1 MRRFHHVPYRVRVI
15 AGALLMMLS
24 FTTVSRGVETWI
36 QLAGV
41 IFSSLQVSL
50 GETSCLALA
59 SLYNTPR
66 ALTAWSSGTG
76 FAGIF
81 GYAWVFFFRSV
92 LGSSLRFTL
101 QMAHLLAVAWL
112 LTYFVLLG
120 DPHNSSSSGFRG
132 STVGA
137 AADGGSSR
145 GDDSP
150 SKSMST
156 SLVSRGGQ
164 VLSDGRHSVRDR
176 VRGREG
182 WDEID
187 PFGDSVKTAA
197 TSAAD
202 QPRLHVHQDGQEGKL
217 HTLDSMTTSGR
228 LRFTL
233 GLWPFMVPLGV
244 VFFAEVRWTHC

>member
-1 MRRFHHVPYRVRVI
+1 MSYRVRVI
-15 AGALLMMLS
+15 AASVLMMLS
-24 FTTVSRGVETWI
+24 FTTVSQGLETRI

-41 IFSSLQVSL
+41 VFSSLQGSL

-81 GYAWVFFFRSV
+81 GYAWVFFFRFV
-92 LGSSLRFTL
+92 LEKSLRSTL

-120 DPHNSSSSGFRG
+120 DPHISDTSGFSG
-132 STVGA
+132 AGVGA
-137 AADGGSSR
+137 ATAHGGFSR

-150 SKSMST
+150 SKSTST
-156 SLVSRGGQ
+156 SLISRGGQ
-164 VLSDGRHSVRDR
+164 VMSDGRQGVRDR
-176 VRGREG
+176 VGGRVG
-182 WDEID
+182 WDGID
-187 PFGDSVKTAA
+187 QCGAGVEKTPMS
-197 TSAAD
+197 TAAD
-202 QPRLHVHQDGQEGKL
+202 QPLLHVQRRRSEGKL
-217 HTLDSMTTSGR
+217 HALNSITTRGR

-233 GLWPFMVPLGV
+233 GLWRFMVPLGV
-244 VFFAEVRWTHC
+244 VFFAEVRRVDCG